1 MEITRLADLK
11 PRTVWEITDDA
22 FDLYRE
28 RFAVLSG
35 VSAAVFVPVFLLIAT
50 LGIAALEDN
59 FNIFDGPKG
68 FRNFLLAASWILPVC
83 IGAYVIHY
91 AATAVAVRDLL
102 TGELPT
108 IVSVYKRTYGRFFP
122 LLFTALFIAL
132 LSFVSVCTYIGPLL
146 VAAYYCFAPHGI
158 VLEDRKIVDSA
169 KRSRS
174 MAQSYFGK
182 SLGMLC
188 LMLLIGSALVF
199 GVEGIIALGF
209 AVIPTDKAEGDGA
222 LTADSDRLQSIVI
235 TVAGSLATV
244 LIAPLP
250 AIATT
255 LLYYD
260 LRVRREGLDL
270 ESEAIAWGVTLAP
283 DPFHGELNPK
293 VPKPKKGGKP

>member
-1 MEITRLADLK
+1 MLFRS
-11 PRTVWEITDDA
+11 VWEITDDA

-35 VSAAVFVPVFLLIAT
+35 VSAAVFVPVFLFVST
-50 LGIAALEDN
+50 VGIAAFRGN
-59 FNIFDGPKG
+59 ANIFSGPSAY
-68 FRNFLLAASWILPVC
+68 RNFLLVCSWLLPLL
-83 IGAYVIHY
+83 IGAYVTHY

-102 TGELPT
+102 TGESPT
-108 IVSVYKRTYGRFFP
+108 IASVYKRTFGKFSP

-199 GVEGIIALGF
+199 GAQGIVALGF
-209 AVIPTDKAEGDGA
+209 TILPSDNTNGTSSADADRVQNIAVAVVG
-222 LTADSDRLQSIVI
+222 SIM
-235 TVAGSLATV
+235 TV
-244 LIAPLP
+244 LVAPLP

-270 ESEAIAWGVTLAP
+270 ESEAIEWGVELAP
-283 DPFHGELNPK
+283 DPFNGELNPK
-293 VPKPKKGGKP
+293 TPKPKKGAAKP